1 MRSNF
6 GKLAVFWI
14 FQAIRVWTLD
24 ILGFHCLSG
33 SLPSWVKAAF
43 YLSFHCIIEIF
54 LKKKHWAEVR
64 DVEHGLGRTKMT
76 RRGRRW
82 RCSWP
87 STWLA
92 VPGTS
97 PTPISHS
104 FSNMFQSPNMGS
116 ILLLYTCDTTN
127 HIACRFT
134 DTYTYNTN
142 VNTHTLYMN
151 QKVKAK
157 QWQASFSSTMDN
169 IGIPTRV
176 RLQHADV

>member
-1 MRSNF
+1 METWRDTDTIKRLQEILCIFCVFSPRIPLSQW
-6 GKLAVFWI
+6 KLA
-14 FQAIRVWTLD
+14 
-24 ILGFHCLSG
+24 ILGQSCFLFE
-33 SLPSWVKAAF
+33 LPLYNRNLPKEEA
-43 YLSFHCIIEIF
+43 
-54 LKKKHWAEVR
+54 
-64 DVEHGLGRTKMT
+64 LG
-76 RRGRRW
+76 
-82 RCSWP
+82 C
-87 STWLA
+87 
-92 VPGTS
+92 
-97 PTPISHS
+97 

-134 DTYTYNTN
+134 DTYTYTYNTN

>member
-1 MRSNF
+1 M
-6 GKLAVFWI
+6 
-14 FQAIRVWTLD
+14 AIILTCYSCLCCWLYVYMYICVLD
-24 ILGFHCLSG
+24 
-33 SLPSWVKAAF
+33 K
-43 YLSFHCIIEIF
+43 
-54 LKKKHWAEVR
+54 EVR
-64 DVEHGLGRTKMT
+64 DVEHGLGRTNMT

-97 PTPISHS
+97 PTPISHR

-134 DTYTYNTN
+134 DTYTYTYNTN